1 MGSILSKLFGGGS
14 SNHGNHS
21 TDAPLA
27 ILPPP
32 QSQPNATGSL
42 KSNSRPTSPQHPS
55 TPEASPLPINVLE
68 VEVDEEAFKEVVP
81 IVYTSTIKA
90 QIDQSPPHPLELQKS
105 APIATLDSDYED
117 DLVQSFENAE
127 IEEAAIKIQAG
138 VRGYLTRKQIHAN
151 KCQKPQSSQ
160 TVSNTSTDN
169 ILPPPESFNSIQKPD
184 LIQSTLISVPS
195 SPLKTK
201 RIETPVPRSPPFA
214 QDDTNYS
221 ILDVDELPT
230 QLSTLTSNEEL
241 EIFKKINEINQL
253 LSTNDCE
260 EIEIVPEPPISTM
273 SNLQSSLIGLSS
285 TSINN
290 VLNEL
295 DKTLNEQEKSLEAEI
310 DNDVQVIQPAFNLTL
325 DEKKPEPQE
334 NPSVLVKAPSIDAD
348 EEKTS
353 SQMEESQLSEEA
365 AAIRIQAA
373 FRGYEVRK
381 SLSRDPSPAT
391 EKFDHSEN
399 NESSIVDEP
408 KETQNLLSFEE
419 NVKSE
424 TKEDESPENGKET
437 NDLKIEKDLNVESN
451 SENCEIKLPE
461 IVDTQIE
468 KPTLEVSTENDFPTQ
483 SNSEELIN
491 LSENNLVE
499 NVDKQNE
506 EPTLDVHQ
514 KTIVNNNDDKA
525 ITSDECSINPT
536 LKDGSGDVASD
547 RVVVVH
553 EADEEPKT
561 DKVSVD
567 IESSI
572 KELEKSFDRDLL
584 ADPKEAELDDSMEI
598 QIELSTPSGE
608 QSATDTVQVQQPS
621 KIPVPERP
629 SSVTGKSILKEP
641 SSPEPHIYTNLSLP
655 TCTSPM
661 SESTQ
666 DGAEDSEDD
675 GESHVPSPIPLRA
688 SSPSPFSKKRHR
700 RNRNNKKK

>member
-32 QSQPNATGSL
+32 QSQLNATGSL

-381 SLSRDPSPAT
+381 SLSRDPSPAP

-491 LSENNLVE
+491 LSENSLAE
-499 NVDKQNE
+499 NIDKQNE

-514 KTIVNNNDDKA
+514 K
-525 ITSDECSINPT
+525 
-536 LKDGSGDVASD
+536 LLSGDVASD

-572 KELEKSFDRDLL
+572 KELEVLEADYVDIMQLIANSLEQQKSFDRDLL

-641 SSPEPHIYTNLSLP
+641 SSPEPHVRIMIYGIN
-655 TCTSPM
+655 
-661 SESTQ
+661 
-666 DGAEDSEDD
+666 
-675 GESHVPSPIPLRA
+675 
-688 SSPSPFSKKRHR
+688 
-700 RNRNNKKK
+700 